1 MLGSNHAAQKGPA
14 TEHVKP
20 IRVHVF
26 YPSMNHRSWWV
37 LLPGAT
43 KALFESEGAAVD
55 FAFTRAR
62 ELSGHGRPVE
72 VLQEKISGSWMSVR
86 VS

>member
-1 MLGSNHAAQKGPA
+1 MLGSSYAAHKGPV

-20 IRVHVF
+20 IRVYVF

-37 LLPGAT
+37 LLPGSA
-43 KALFESEGAAVD
+43 KELFGSEGAAVD